1 MFFILL
7 KLQKMPFLAVYRSV
21 RLTTQTNGG
30 LMLRSCLFK
39 HEMKIFVDNTPIFV
53 YIYFHEGGFIS
64 AIAH

>member
-1 MFFILL
+1 
-7 KLQKMPFLAVYRSV
+7 MPFLAVYCSV

-39 HEMKIFVDNTPIFV
+39 LEMKIFVDNIAMFV
-53 YIYFHEGGFIS
+53 YIYFHEEGFIS